1 MTESS
6 RVLINAENLSLQ
18 FGDKR
23 VLQEVSLKIHA
34 GEIVTLIG
42 PNGAGKTS
50 LVKLVLELQKPSSG
64 SIQRKDRLKIGY
76 MPQKLHVEPSLPLTV
91 KRFLRLASRDTNAID
106 SALKRTGIHHLLHSP
121 MQSLSGGETQRVLLA
136 RALLRQPDLLVL
148 DEPVQGVDVAGQA
161 ALYRLIAEIRDQLQC
176 GVLMVSHDLHLVM
189 AATDT
194 VVCLNQHVCCH
205 GHPEAVTE
213 DPAYLE
219 LFGHS
224 TSSAMAVYTH
234 HHDHDHDIHGDVQ
247 HCEDH
252 HA

>member
-1 MTESS
+1 MNEAAE
-6 RVLINAENLSLQ
+6 VLIEARSLSLR
-18 FGDKR
+18 FGDKD
-23 VLQEVSLKIHA
+23 VLDDVSLKIHP

-50 LVKLVLELQKPSSG
+50 LVRLVLGLQKPNSG
-64 SIQRKDRLKIGY
+64 SIQKKSGLKVGY

-91 KRFLRLASRDTNAID
+91 RRFLSLASQDSHAID
-106 SALKRTGIHHLLHSP
+106 SALQRTGVYHLRNSP
-121 MQSLSGGETQRVLLA
+121 MQALSGGETQRVLLS
-136 RALLRQPDLLVL
+136 RALLRKPDLLVL
-148 DEPVQGVDVAGQA
+148 DEPVQGVDVAGQS
-161 ALYRLIAEIRDQLQC
+161 ALYRLITEIRDQLQC

-219 LFGHS
+219 LFGQVS
-224 TSSAMAVYTH
+224 NSGIAVYTH
-234 HHDHDHDIHGDVQ
+234 HHDHDHDMHGNVQ
-247 HCEDH
+247 PCKDH